1 MDQRGNF
8 IIYSTRIENKM
19 NPKSGGENSILW
31 MGSGLNITSGYLIN
45 HRREIKS
52 KNTNRAFIKK

>member
-1 MDQRGNF
+1 MDQRGKF
-8 IIYSTRIENKM
+8 IRYSTRTENKM

-31 MGSGLNITSGYLIN
+31 MGSGLTITSGYLIN

-52 KNTNRAFIKK
+52 NNTNRAFIKK